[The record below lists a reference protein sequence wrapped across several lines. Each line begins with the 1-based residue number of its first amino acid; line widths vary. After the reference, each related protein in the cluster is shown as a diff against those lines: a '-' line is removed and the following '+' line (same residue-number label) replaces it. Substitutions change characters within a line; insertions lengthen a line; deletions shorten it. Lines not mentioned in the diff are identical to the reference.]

1 MLCSRCE
8 CSFYFARSFVTYSS
22 TLLSGC
28 MIGLIIASVV
38 MRYQMSLL
46 EWEIRSIGD
55 EMDLY
60 SRMEH
65 DCEVDLK
72 QHEVNIKKTE
82 DLKQLK
88 REKEGLELDI
98 DIIKQLKVNADFKLK
113 KLQNG

>member
-1 MLCSRCE
+1 
-8 CSFYFARSFVTYSS
+8 
-22 TLLSGC
+22 
-28 MIGLIIASVV
+28 
-38 MRYQMSLL
+38 MSLL

-65 DCEVDLK
+65 VGRARPALRCIVKFQDCEVDLK

-98 DIIKQLKVNADFKLK
+98 DIIKQLKVDIIY
-113 KLQNG
+113 QIMEMV